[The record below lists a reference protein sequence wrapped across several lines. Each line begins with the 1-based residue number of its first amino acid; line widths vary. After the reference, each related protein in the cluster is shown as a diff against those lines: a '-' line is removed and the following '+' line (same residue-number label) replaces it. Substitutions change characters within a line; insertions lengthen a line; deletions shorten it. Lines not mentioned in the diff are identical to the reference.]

1 MNDPTDLRNFDIR
14 VDDDFD
20 IAGHLGAIAAHDVYT
35 GQPTATPQSR
45 PLDEVFDEADRGLAG
60 VARARALAAKAE
72 EVLAKRRP
80 DDAAR
85 MARLEERK
93 QALRRGAQLARDVD
107 PLLTGS
113 SDEPS
118 E

>member
-1 MNDPTDLRNFDIR
+1 
-14 VDDDFD
+14 
-20 IAGHLGAIAAHDVYT
+20 
-35 GQPTATPQSR
+35 
-45 PLDEVFDEADRGLAG
+45 
-60 VARARALAAKAE
+60 
-72 EVLAKRRP
+72 
-80 DDAAR
+80 